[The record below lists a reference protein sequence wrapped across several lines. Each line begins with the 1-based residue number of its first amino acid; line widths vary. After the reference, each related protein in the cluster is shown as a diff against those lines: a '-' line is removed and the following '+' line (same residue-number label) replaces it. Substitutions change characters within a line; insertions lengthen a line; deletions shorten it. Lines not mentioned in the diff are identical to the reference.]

1 MTPKVK
7 RQRDENM
14 EPNRRGI
21 YGCSPCH
28 ETWRFR
34 FFGFSVFFY
43 MFLFL
48 LSMIVWLVYD
58 SMIFIAFENMSSWWP
73 HDFWWMTF
81 EDETLMMTTMVM
93 MTLSP
98 WSGYFSRAV
107 LNSVSSRKA
116 LCYQHQPF
124 QVGKSSSNSS
134 YLEFIS
140 WIQLGR
146 FRYFNM
152 TSVYFE

>member
-21 YGCSPCH
+21 YGMQSMPWC
-28 ETWRFR
+28 FR
-34 FFGFSVFFY
+34 FFGFMFFFFTCFVFAFNDRLTRLWFY
-43 MFLFL
+43 
-48 LSMIVWLVYD
+48 D
-58 SMIFIAFENMSSWWP
+58 FIAFENMSSWWP
-73 HDFWWMTF
+73 HDFWWMIF

-93 MTLSP
+93 MILSP